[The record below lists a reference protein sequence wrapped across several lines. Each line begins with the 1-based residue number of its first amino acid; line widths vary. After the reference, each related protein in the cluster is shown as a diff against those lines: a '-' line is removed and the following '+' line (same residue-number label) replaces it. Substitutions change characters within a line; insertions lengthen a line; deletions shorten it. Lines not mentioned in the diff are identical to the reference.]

1 MARVKIDVVGLST
14 IVATLNNDQ
23 KLYGPVWRDVF
34 TELAEW
40 IYAKAQ
46 KRAPEKDGKLRGAI
60 RLDIDSRPI
69 PTWAQI
75 TVDAASKKGFRYPFV
90 LEAGHRARAG
100 KRTALGIGGVR
111 LVRRRGK
118 FGEMVTYQTKSGKSR
133 RKFQLDQGA
142 YIDLHYAGKKKS
154 TRRWLRGSL
163 GGAFKQSQALM
174 KRAAQQIEARWK
186 AAA

>member
-1 MARVKIDVVGLST
+1 MARVKIDCVGLNT
-14 IVATLNNDQ
+14 IVAKLNNDE

-46 KRAPEKDGKLRGAI
+46 KRAPGKGGGLRGGL
-60 RLDIDSRPI
+60 RLDIDSRPM

-75 TVDAASKKGFRYPFV
+75 TVHAASKKGFRYPFV
-90 LEAGHRARAG
+90 LEAGHRARSG
-100 KRTALGIGGVR
+100 KRTALGIGDVR

-118 FGEMVTYQTKSGKSR
+118 FGEMVTYQTKSGKTR

-142 YIDLHYAGKKKS
+142 YINLHYAGKKRS

-163 GGAFKQSQALM
+163 GGAYKQSKVLM
-174 KRAAQQIEARWK
+174 AMAAQKIEARWK
-186 AAA
+186 AA